1 MKNKETQIQKVC
13 GFYVNDWH
21 FTTMI
26 LPYIRKEIES
36 NKKVITFFQNNIKSN
51 IEEILSKMNLNKT
64 FEERILEINWNQIEQ
79 EQIEQTL
86 ELAKENT
93 QTIDIVENLDIE
105 KENMQMTNILKK
117 ENKLIKERNI
127 QTIDILVKGD
137 NGFIETMNEKIET
150 TMKELEGRTKITI
163 INFYDLSKNNEIS
176 QITKQHEYV
185 INTAGMQKI
194 EKETKQE
201 KEA

>member
-36 NKKVITFFQNNIKSN
+36 NKKVITLFQNSIKSN

-64 FEERILEINWNQIEQ
+64 FEERILEINWKQIKQ
-79 EQIEQTL
+79 EEIEQTL
-86 ELAKENT
+86 KL
-93 QTIDIVENLDIE
+93 E
-105 KENMQMTNILKK
+105 KENMQMINIVENEDSETGK
-117 ENKLIKERNI
+117 ENMNMTNRLKEEIKENR
-127 QTIDILVKGD
+127 QMADILVKGD
-137 NGFIETMNEKIET
+137 NEFIETINEKIET
-150 TMKELEGRTKITI
+150 AMKKLGERIQITI
-163 INFYDLSKNNEIS
+163 INFYDLSQNNEIN

-185 INTAGMQKI
+185 MNTAGMQKI
-194 EKETKQE
+194 EKETKQK

>member
-26 LPYIRKEIES
+26 LPYIRKEIEA
-36 NKKVITFFQNNIKSN
+36 NKKVITFFKNSIKSN

-64 FEERILEINWNQIEQ
+64 FEQRILEINWKQIKQ
-79 EQIEQTL
+79 EEIEQTL
-86 ELAKENT
+86 KL
-93 QTIDIVENLDIE
+93 E
-105 KENMQMTNILKK
+105 KENMQMINIVENEDSETGK
-117 ENKLIKERNI
+117 ENMNMTNRLKEEIKENR
-127 QTIDILVKGD
+127 QMADILVKGD
-137 NGFIETMNEKIET
+137 NEFIETINEKIET
-150 TMKELEGRTKITI
+150 AMKELGERIQITI
-163 INFYDLSKNNEIS
+163 INFYDLSQNNEIN

-185 INTAGMQKI
+185 MNTAGMQKI
-194 EKETKQE
+194 EKETKQK

>member
-26 LPYIRKEIES
+26 LPYIRKEIEA
-36 NKKVITFFQNNIKSN
+36 NKKVITFFQNSIKSN

-64 FEERILEINWNQIEQ
+64 FEQRILEINWKQIKQ
-79 EQIEQTL
+79 EEIEQTL
-86 ELAKENT
+86 KL
-93 QTIDIVENLDIE
+93 E
-105 KENMQMTNILKK
+105 KENMQMINIVENEDSETGK
-117 ENKLIKERNI
+117 ENMNMTNRLKEEIKENR
-127 QTIDILVKGD
+127 QMADILVKGD
-137 NGFIETMNEKIET
+137 NEFIETINEKIET
-150 TMKELEGRTKITI
+150 AMKELGERIQITI
-163 INFYDLSKNNEIS
+163 INFYDLSQNNEIN

-185 INTAGMQKI
+185 MNTAGMQKI
-194 EKETKQE
+194 EKETKQK

>member
-36 NKKVITFFQNNIKSN
+36 NKKVITLFQNSIKSN

-64 FEERILEINWNQIEQ
+64 FEERILEINWKQIKQ
-79 EQIEQTL
+79 EEIEQTL
-86 ELAKENT
+86 KL
-93 QTIDIVENLDIE
+93 E
-105 KENMQMTNILKK
+105 KENMQMINIVENEDSETRK
-117 ENKLIKERNI
+117 ENMNMTNRLKEEIKENR
-127 QTIDILVKGD
+127 QMADILVKGD
-137 NGFIETMNEKIET
+137 NEFIETINEKIET
-150 TMKELEGRTKITI
+150 AMKELGERIQITI
-163 INFYDLSKNNEIS
+163 INFYDLSQNNEIN

-185 INTAGMQKI
+185 MNTAGMQKI
-194 EKETKQE
+194 EKETKQK